1 MDYISIAKELL
12 SIRAK
17 LMQVPANKK
26 MNEFTKGEL
35 YVLNYLDKHSGTA
48 YPKDISREMQ
58 VSTARIATILGQ
70 MERKGWIERTAD
82 TEDTRQV
89 IVSLTQQGTDFLRSK
104 EEEII
109 NSVVSMLE
117 NLGEDDSRELLRIQR
132 KTLKKI

>member
-1 MDYISIAKELL
+1 MDYVGIAKELL

-26 MNEFTKGEL
+26 MNDFTKGEL
-35 YVLNYLDKHSGTA
+35 YVLNYLDKHGGTA

-58 VSTARIATILGQ
+58 VSTARIAAILGQ
-70 MERKGWIERTAD
+70 MERKGWIERTSD

-89 IVSLTQQGTDFLRSK
+89 IVSLTQIGAEFLLSK

-109 NSVVSMLE
+109 DSVVSMLE
-117 NLGEDDSRELLRIQR
+117 TLGEVDSRELLRIQR
-132 KTLKKI
+132 KMMKKI

>member
-1 MDYISIAKELL
+1 MDYVSIAKELL

-58 VSTARIATILGQ
+58 VSTARIAAILGQ
-70 MERKGWIERTAD
+70 MERKDWIERASD
-82 TEDTRQV
+82 AEDTRQI
-89 IVSLTQQGTDFLRSK
+89 IVSLTQRGTDFLRAK

-109 NSVVSMLE
+109 GSVVSMLE
-117 NLGEDDSRELLRIQR
+117 NLGEDDSKELLRIQC
-132 KTLKKI
+132 KMMKKI

>member
-1 MDYISIAKELL
+1 MDYTSIAKELL
-12 SIRAK
+12 DIRAR
-17 LMQVPANKK
+17 LMQIPANKK

-58 VSTARIATILGQ
+58 VSTARIAAILGQ
-70 MERKGWIERTAD
+70 MERKDWIERTSD

-89 IVSLTQQGTDFLRSK
+89 IVSLTQQGADFLRSK

-109 NSVVSMLE
+109 GTVVTMLE

-132 KTLKKI
+132 KMMKKI

>member
-1 MDYISIAKELL
+1 MDYTSIAKELL

-17 LMQVPANKK
+17 LMQVPANRK

-58 VSTARIATILGQ
+58 VSTARIAAILGQ
-70 MERKGWIERTAD
+70 MERKDWIERTSDA
-82 TEDTRQV
+82 EDTRQI
-89 IVSLTQQGTDFLRSK
+89 IVSLTQQGADFLRAK

-109 NSVVSMLE
+109 GSVVSMLK
-117 NLGEDDSRELLRIQR
+117 NLGEDDSIELLRIQR
-132 KTLKKI
+132 KMMKKI

>member
-1 MDYISIAKELL
+1 MDYICIAKELL

-35 YVLNYLDKHSGTA
+35 YVLNYLDKHGGTA

-58 VSTARIATILGQ
+58 VSTARIAAILGQ
-70 MERKGWIERTAD
+70 MEHKEWVERTSD

-89 IVSLTQQGTDFLRSK
+89 IVSLTQQGAGFLRSK

-109 NSVVSMLE
+109 GTVVSMLE
-117 NLGEDDSRELLRIQR
+117 SLGEDDSKELLRIQR
-132 KTLKKI
+132 KMMKKI